1 MNINDIEF
9 PERKSW
15 GFNKLEVG
23 QVMVITKHAV
33 DDVEAARQIA
43 HTYARKT
50 GKKFTTRKIDGD
62 MFIKRLK

>member
-1 MNINDIEF
+1 MNIDDIEF
-9 PERKSW
+9 PARKTW
-15 GFNKLEVG
+15 GFNELEVG
-23 QVMVITKHAV
+23 RVMVIRKCEV